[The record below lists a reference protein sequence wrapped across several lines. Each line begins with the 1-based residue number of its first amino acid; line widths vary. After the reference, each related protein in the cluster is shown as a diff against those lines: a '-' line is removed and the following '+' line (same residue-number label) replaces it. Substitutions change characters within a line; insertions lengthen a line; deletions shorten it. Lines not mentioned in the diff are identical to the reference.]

1 MPTREVPRE
10 EWVSFCDSFSR
21 QHEGWRVTVEVLGA
35 EIGAQNEARELP
47 LGGVTAELNGGR
59 EERIEIMVGEGAG
72 DHITHTIMSPRRVY
86 VEETVAGAHEA
97 LEIESPD
104 GVKTLLRFRS
114 PTLPEMVDGVVS

>member
-1 MPTREVPRE
+1 MPTREVTRE
-10 EWVSFCDSFSR
+10 EWVNFCDSFSR
-21 QHEGWRVTVEVLGA
+21 QHEGWRVTVEVLGQ
-35 EIGAQNEARELP
+35 EIGAQAEARELP
-47 LGGVTAELNGGR
+47 LRGVTAELNGG

-72 DHITHTIMSPRRVY
+72 DHITHTIRSPKRVY
-86 VEETVAGAHEA
+86 VEETGAGAHEA